1 MNTKNQEPLR
11 LTSMAPLDDG
21 GRKYN
26 IIYVIALVI
35 GTIAGICI
43 HNGIEGI
50 FGANFLTLMVAFAV
64 KDGIFDI
71 KWKRLRKQKFLLE
84 NRVPYDALIQ
94 HLIGQLSPLGFLVE
108 KGGDGNPVLSY
119 RKMIYDV
126 DYDEGGSFTIYWRKS
141 VANAFFDFR
150 TPIYHYRITVADMG
164 IIGYAVQQI
173 CCGDMGGDVQQNTIH
188 GSEEHAESEV
198 RTNAGNGAGILE
210 NGQNKQIQKN
220 KEINTSQRNS
230 NDIKQGLYKE
240 QAPLNML
247 NKKWYIVIGVILFL
261 LIILGGVFWLG
272 NSSDDEAVEGKITN
286 EVEEEAVEET
296 VSAEESYDA
305 GEYTAEDM
313 DGDVSYGL
321 NGSVEFETEDEGKE
335 NTVKVKESILL
346 NDLYI
351 DTVSASSELTDS
363 TNTYKVEALFDGNKD
378 TCWAEGVGGNGE
390 GEYVEIWFTNPLY
403 LTEIG
408 FLNGYMKNE
417 SVFGANGK
425 IRRAELRFSDGSTC
439 EWNLGKE
446 EYQSMRELLYSD
458 MISFESPV
466 WTDYLRI
473 TILEAES
480 GTKYDDTCLTEIAMW
495 GYQDSG
501 TEIPQGTEL
510 AVAGKDGQEF
520 YVDSSILGTYG
531 CYMGEDFGAEI
542 TLTYDEENR
551 RMYISGNCWAG
562 MNVGMIEDE
571 VISSFVSGENALLYD
586 GGYGNQLYIYPMD
599 TGEIYIR
606 QNGDFGGIG
615 TTFEGTYEK

>member
-1 MNTKNQEPLR
+1 MV
-11 LTSMAPLDDG
+11 PLDDG

-64 KDGIFDI
+64 KDSILDI

-84 NRVPYDALIQ
+84 NRVPYDDLIQ
-94 HLIGQLSPLGFLVE
+94 YLIGQLSPLGFLVE
-108 KGGDGNPVLSY
+108 KGVDGNPVLSY

-126 DYDEGGSFTIYWRKS
+126 DYDEGGTFTIYWRKS

-150 TPIYHYRITVADMG
+150 TRIYHYRITVADMG

-173 CCGDMGGDVQQNTIH
+173 CCGDMDGDVQQNAIY
-188 GSEEHAESEV
+188 GSEKHVESEV
-198 RTNAGNGAGILE
+198 RTNAGNGAGIL
-210 NGQNKQIQKN
+210 GKAQDKQIQKN
-220 KEINTSQRNS
+220 REINASQKNS
-230 NDIKQGLYKE
+230 NDIKQGLYKG
-240 QAPLNML
+240 QVPLNML
-247 NKKWYIVIGVILFL
+247 NKKWYIVIVVILFL

-272 NSSDDEAVEGKITN
+272 SSSDDEVAEGEISN
-286 EVEEEAVEET
+286 ERVDEAVAET
-296 VSAEESYDA
+296 VSAEESYDT
-305 GEYTAEDM
+305 GEYVVDDM

-321 NGSVEFETEDEGKE
+321 NGSVEFETEGKE

-363 TNTYKVEALFDGNKD
+363 TNIYKVEALFDGNKD
-378 TCWAEGVGGNGE
+378 TCWAEGVEGNGE

-417 SVFGANGK
+417 NVFGANGK
-425 IRRAELRFSDGSTC
+425 IRRAELRFSDGSIC

-446 EYQSMRELLYSD
+446 EYQNMTELLYSD

-480 GTKYDDTCLTEIAMW
+480 GTKYEDTCLTEIAMW
-495 GYQDSG
+495 GYQDSE

-510 AVAGKDGQEF
+510 AVTGKDGQEF

-551 RMYISGNCWAG
+551 QMYISGNCWAG

-571 VISSFVSGENALLYD
+571 VISSLVSGENALLYD
-586 GGYGNQLYIYPMD
+586 GGYGNQLYIYLLD
-599 TGEIYIR
+599 TGEIYIK

>member
-35 GTIAGICI
+35 GTIAGIY
-43 HNGIEGI
+43 NGIEGI
-50 FGANFLTLMVAFAV
+50 LGANFLTLMVAFAV

>member
-1 MNTKNQEPLR
+1 
-11 LTSMAPLDDG
+11 MAPLDDG

-35 GTIAGICI
+35 GTIAGIY
-43 HNGIEGI
+43 NGIEGI
-50 FGANFLTLMVAFAV
+50 LGANFLTLMVAFAV

>member
-1 MNTKNQEPLR
+1 MNMKNQEPLK

-35 GTIAGICI
+35 GTIAGIY
-43 HNGIEGI
+43 NGIEGI
-50 FGANFLTLMVAFAV
+50 FGANFLTLMAAFAV
-64 KDGIFDI
+64 KDGVLDI

-126 DYDEGGSFTIYWRKS
+126 DYDEGDTFTIYWRKS

-198 RTNAGNGAGILE
+198 RTNAGNGAGIL
-210 NGQNKQIQKN
+210 QKN
-220 KEINTSQRNS
+220 KEINASQRNS
-230 NDIKQGLYKE
+230 NDIKQGLYRE

-272 NSSDDEAVEGKITN
+272 SSSDDEAVEGKITN

-425 IRRAELRFSDGSTC
+425 IRRVELRFSDGSTC

-446 EYQSMRELLYSD
+446 EYQSVTELLYSD
-458 MISFESPV
+458 MVSFESPV

-473 TILEAES
+473 TILEAEA
-480 GTKYDDTCLTEIAMW
+480 GTKYEDTCLTEIVMW

-501 TEIPQGTEL
+501 TEIHHGAEL
-510 AVAGKDGQEF
+510 AVTGKDRQEF

-551 RMYISGNCWAG
+551 QIHISGNCWAG

-571 VISSFVSGENALLYD
+571 VISSLVSGENALLYD
-586 GGYGNQLYIYPMD
+586 GGYGNQLYIYPLD
-599 TGEIYIR
+599 TGEIYIK

>member
-35 GTIAGICI
+35 GTIAGIY
-43 HNGIEGI
+43 NGIEGI
-50 FGANFLTLMVAFAV
+50 LGANFLTLMVAFAV

-230 NDIKQGLYKE
+230 NDIKQGLYKG
-240 QAPLNML
+240 QVPLNML

>member
-1 MNTKNQEPLR
+1 M
-11 LTSMAPLDDG
+11 
-21 GRKYN
+21 
-26 IIYVIALVI
+26 
-35 GTIAGICI
+35 
-43 HNGIEGI
+43 
-50 FGANFLTLMVAFAV
+50 
-64 KDGIFDI
+64 
-71 KWKRLRKQKFLLE
+71 
-84 NRVPYDALIQ
+84 
-94 HLIGQLSPLGFLVE
+94 
-108 KGGDGNPVLSY
+108 
-119 RKMIYDV
+119 
-126 DYDEGGSFTIYWRKS
+126 
-141 VANAFFDFR
+141 
-150 TPIYHYRITVADMG
+150 
-164 IIGYAVQQI
+164 
-173 CCGDMGGDVQQNTIH
+173 
-188 GSEEHAESEV
+188 
-198 RTNAGNGAGILE
+198 
-210 NGQNKQIQKN
+210 
-220 KEINTSQRNS
+220 
-230 NDIKQGLYKE
+230 
-240 QAPLNML
+240 
-247 NKKWYIVIGVILFL
+247 VIGVILFF

-272 NSSDDEAVEGKITN
+272 SLSDDEAVEGKITN

-296 VSAEESYDA
+296 VSAEENYDA
-305 GEYTAEDM
+305 GEYTTEDM
-313 DGDVSYGL
+313 GGDISYGL
-321 NGSVEFETEDEGKE
+321 NGSVDFETEDEGKE

-346 NDLYI
+346 SDLYI

-417 SVFGANGK
+417 NVFGANGK
-425 IRRAELRFSDGSTC
+425 ISRAELRFSDGSTC

-446 EYQSMRELLYSD
+446 EYQSMTELLYSD

-501 TEIPQGTEL
+501 TKIPQGTEL

-520 YVDSSILGTYG
+520 YVGSSILGTYG
-531 CYMGEDFGAEI
+531 CYMGEDFSAEI

-551 RMYISGNCWAG
+551 QMYISGNCWVG

-571 VISSFVSGENALLYD
+571 VISNFVSGENALLYD
-586 GGYGNQLYIYPMD
+586 GEYGNQLYIYPMD
-599 TGEIYIR
+599 TSEIYIK